1 MTTDEKVELA
11 RQLASALQVRRTEWT
26 RWATYFRQCQ
36 DLSKALQLAEHLAKS
51 PAVRRDP
58 QEAARCI
65 AKVVGEPTRELQR
78 IPIDDLTEVFGYVGR
93 WLEWLN
99 WQSQW
104 QGRERHEKTS
114 ARHIGRKPGGRH
126 RGH

>member
-11 RQLASALQVRRTEWT
+11 RQLAGALQVRRTEWT
-26 RWATYFRQCQ
+26 RWATYFRQSQ
-36 DLSKALQLAEHLAKS
+36 DLSKALRLAEHLAKS

-58 QEAARCI
+58 QKAARRI
-65 AKVVGEPTRELQR
+65 AKVIGEHMSALQR
-78 IPIDDLTEVFGYVGR
+78 IPTDDLAEIFGYVGR

-99 WQSQW
+99 WQSQR
-104 QGRERHEKTS
+104 QGRERHEETS
-114 ARHIGRKPGGRH
+114 ARHVGRKPVGRH